1 MRARGRFSNYLSRKK
16 KMKKVRKRKK
26 KRKET
31 KGHKFFIEQAR
42 DVPYYISWYPLHACL
57 DEVPTVEGERYN
69 P

>member
-1 MRARGRFSNYLSRKK
+1 
-16 KMKKVRKRKK
+16 MKKVRKRKN

-31 KGHKFFIEQAR
+31 KGYKFFIEQAR